1 MSACFLP
8 YYPTHFISLD
18 VYNTVRVQDTRMK
31 AVVWSQTFPMDC
43 CSMAPHAQ
51 LPIAMVGTMDGRII
65 AVGFQVSDAK
75 RHTKKSAKPS
85 NFYLHLLASKFQLH
99 ILMTR

>member
-1 MSACFLP
+1 MCLRNSPWVEYMSACFLP

-75 RHTKKSAKPS
+75 
-85 NFYLHLLASKFQLH
+85 
-99 ILMTR
+99 